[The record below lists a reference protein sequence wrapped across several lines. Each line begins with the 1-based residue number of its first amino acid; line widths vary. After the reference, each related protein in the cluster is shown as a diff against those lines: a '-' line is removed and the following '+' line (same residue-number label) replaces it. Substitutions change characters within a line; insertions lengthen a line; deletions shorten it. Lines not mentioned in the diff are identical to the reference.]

1 MLIRDCSASGRQTW
15 MVLTVSVLRHSFKQ
29 QGPGAT
35 PRYLAIAKNKRMRT
49 LHKFILKECRHI
61 SADVHIY
68 IIYFNSISS
77 NAATQIK
84 KTTSSTDT
92 QTSEPV

>member
-15 MVLTVSVLRHSFKQ
+15 MVLTVSMLRHSFKQ
-29 QGPGAT
+29 QRSA
-35 PRYLAIAKNKRMRT
+35 PRYLAKAKNKQMRT